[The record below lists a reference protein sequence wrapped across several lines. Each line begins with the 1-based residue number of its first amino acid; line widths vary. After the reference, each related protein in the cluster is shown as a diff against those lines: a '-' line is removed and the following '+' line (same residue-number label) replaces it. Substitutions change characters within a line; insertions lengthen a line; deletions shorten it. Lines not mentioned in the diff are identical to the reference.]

1 MKLIFTKVLSIHNS
15 ACVIQNWSRYKL
27 GLHSQIAYIS
37 KIFPSRSKI
46 IQLLF
51 SRSSILVHCLEQKSY
66 IAIRKKIILK

>member
-15 ACVIQNWSRYKL
+15 ACIIQNWSRYKL
-27 GLHSQIAYIS
+27 GLQSQIAYIS
-37 KIFPSRSKI
+37 KIFPNRSKI